1 MLTVNVRLLR
11 LFQKHAII
19 QENESGVIRMKFGIV
34 GGIGPA
40 STLDYYDGLTK
51 KFYEATG
58 NCAPL
63 VIDSIDMY
71 AMTGLLSTGDNE
83 AVVSL
88 LLSSIENLKNAGAT
102 AAAMA
107 SNTPHIVFD
116 ELTSRSPLPLLSI
129 VDETCKYISSNKFKR
144 ALILGTA
151 FTMKSGLYST
161 ALERYGITAITPN
174 EEDIALIHSFIFPK
188 LENGIVDPE
197 DKAKMVAAAEGYIT
211 KEKADCVVLGC
222 TEIPLMIKEGD
233 LTVPTVNTAAVHID
247 AIAKYMLENR

>member
-1 MLTVNVRLLR
+1 
-11 LFQKHAII
+11 
-19 QENESGVIRMKFGIV
+19 MKFGIV

-51 KFYEATG
+51 MHFDATG
-58 NCAPL
+58 RCAPL
-63 VIDSIDMY
+63 VIDSMDMY
-71 AMTGLLSTGDNE
+71 AMTDLFSKGDNE
-83 AVVSL
+83 GVVSL
-88 LLSSIENLKNAGAT
+88 LLSSVENLKSAGAT
-102 AAAMA
+102 VAAMA

-116 ELTSRSPLPLLSI
+116 ALVERSPLPLISI
-129 VDETCKYISSNKFKR
+129 VDETCKYIAKSGYKR

-161 ALERYGITAITPN
+161 ALESYGISAITPS

-188 LENGIVDPE
+188 LENGIVDPD
-197 DKAKMVAAAEGYIT
+197 DKAKMIAAAERYIS
-211 KEKADCVVLGC
+211 EQRADCVVLGC

-247 AIAKYMLENR
+247 AIAEFMIKNS

>member
-1 MLTVNVRLLR
+1 
-11 LFQKHAII
+11 
-19 QENESGVIRMKFGIV
+19 MKFGIV

-51 KFYEATG
+51 MYFDATG
-58 NCAPL
+58 RCAPL
-63 VIDSIDMY
+63 VIDSMDMY
-71 AMTGLLSTGDNE
+71 AMTELFSKGDNE
-83 AVVSL
+83 GVVSL
-88 LLSSIENLKNAGAT
+88 LLSSVENLKNAGAT

-116 ELTSRSPLPLLSI
+116 ELVEHSPLPLISI
-129 VDETCKYISSNKFKR
+129 VDETCKYIAKNGYKH

-161 ALERYGITAITPN
+161 ALESYGISAITPS

-197 DKAKMVAAAEGYIT
+197 DKAKMIAAAERYIS
-211 KEKADCVVLGC
+211 EQRADCVVLGC

-247 AIAKYMLENR
+247 AIAEFMIKNS